1 MAPTEECDI
10 KINVECVPLEAGIN
24 ASTCEQLPPLVT
36 ICEQRPTWMQFK
48 YYGGD
53 CEQSANM
60 QTEKFFCTDFAPI
73 PQDPEAEIYL
83 EATAQDDLETV
94 YFSGNLKINDLYNVT
109 DPNGDRLPADMNLTV
124 YDSQGG
130 TLLQRVQYH
139 SSCSQNL
146 FLKDRFGASQLVAF
160 FNEMQGLVDCFV
172 TSNYTFTIANNGT
185 RPATLDSLVALT
197 TPFGPFDLTDEVLAQ
212 EIDVGETFVVYL
224 PVVIDLSVRQRY
236 TVLATITGSFEGSAP
251 CSSSDFLDFIAGNAL
266 PPSIPTTAPATG
278 PTRSPAPTAN
288 PETSE
293 CTLVAGVECQVTQG
307 PVTSCDDLSFTAAQC
322 TSPPNRL
329 DFVFSSG
336 SCVESTNMAES
347 FDCMDDNGGIGDR
360 ESVMIA
366 ITSGDTMLFE
376 GEVRLGQTIS
386 AVGEFDSDMIVT
398 ISSMENGDELQIMRI
413 QTECAPEDDLA
424 LLNTFGGLQLVA
436 FDNADGLESTFA
448 NLLISYTVDNP
459 SIKATVTEAI
469 ATSNL
474 SGEQSFPTP
483 FDIDNRGREIFPAE
497 EILVN
502 LAQLATF
509 EFEFN
514 VTGEGFE
521 SNLPCESSA
530 MLVVSTAA

>member
-1 MAPTEECDI
+1 
-10 KINVECVPLEAGIN
+10 
-24 ASTCEQLPPLVT
+24 
-36 ICEQRPTWMQFK
+36 
-48 YYGGD
+48 
-53 CEQSANM
+53 
-60 QTEKFFCTDFAPI
+60 
-73 PQDPEAEIYL
+73 
-83 EATAQDDLETV
+83 
-94 YFSGNLKINDLYNVT
+94 
-109 DPNGDRLPADMNLTV
+109 
-124 YDSQGG
+124 
-130 TLLQRVQYH
+130 
-139 SSCSQNL
+139 
-146 FLKDRFGASQLVAF
+146 
-160 FNEMQGLVDCFV
+160 
-172 TSNYTFTIANNGT
+172 
-185 RPATLDSLVALT
+185 
-197 TPFGPFDLTDEVLAQ
+197 
-212 EIDVGETFVVYL
+212 
-224 PVVIDLSVRQRY
+224 
-236 TVLATITGSFEGSAP
+236 
-251 CSSSDFLDFIAGNAL
+251 
-266 PPSIPTTAPATG
+266 
-278 PTRSPAPTAN
+278 
-288 PETSE
+288 
-293 CTLVAGVECQVTQG
+293 
-307 PVTSCDDLSFTAAQC
+307 
-322 TSPPNRL
+322 
-329 DFVFSSG
+329 
-336 SCVESTNMAES
+336 MAES

-448 NLLISYTVDNP
+448 SLLISYTVDNP